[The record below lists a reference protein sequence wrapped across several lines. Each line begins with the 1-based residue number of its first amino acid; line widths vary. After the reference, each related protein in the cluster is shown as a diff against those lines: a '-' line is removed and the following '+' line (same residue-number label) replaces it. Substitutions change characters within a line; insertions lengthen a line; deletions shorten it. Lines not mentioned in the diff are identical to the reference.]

1 MLFPSVAIYIKTDV
15 HSIFMNAN
23 ENLFSTGA
31 VTGFK
36 MDHFNVLDPR
46 KQELLEARIGGRVW
60 KILSQL
66 IMLKIPIV

>member
-1 MLFPSVAIYIKTDV
+1 M
-15 HSIFMNAN
+15 FMNAN
-23 ENLFSTGA
+23 ESLSSTGA

-60 KILSQL
+60 KVLL
-66 IMLKIPIV
+66 LLLMLRFLFCN